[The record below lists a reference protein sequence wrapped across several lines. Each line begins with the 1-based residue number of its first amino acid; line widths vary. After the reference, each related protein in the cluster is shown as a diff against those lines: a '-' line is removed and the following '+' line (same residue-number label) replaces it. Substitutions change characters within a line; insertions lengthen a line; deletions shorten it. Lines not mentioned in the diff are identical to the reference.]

1 MIIQTQDDLED
12 FCAALA
18 RGPYLTI
25 DTEFLRDK
33 TYYSKLCLI
42 QMAGPDVEARALDMI
57 GTTLDWTPVYDL
69 LVNENVLKVF
79 HAARQDLEI
88 FYQINGKIPHP
99 IFDTQVAAMVCGY
112 GDSISYSA
120 LVQDITGHPLE
131 KSAQF
136 TDWSRRPL
144 SQKQLTY
151 ALNDVT
157 YLREVYEK
165 LHDTL
170 RKKGRESW
178 VNAEMTILTTPE
190 TYDSHPENAWERIKI
205 RSDKPEVFAIL
216 KELAAW
222 REATAQ
228 KKDVP
233 RGRILKDE
241 TLADLALYKPKDME
255 GLLRVRSLPKPVAKG
270 ETGEKLVKLIKKAVQ
285 SPKDT
290 WPRRENSRPFPKTA
304 RSTLEMLK
312 MLLKINTGEADVTPK
327 IIASAQDMERLAAED
342 APDIPALK
350 GWRHEIFGKDALRMK
365 AGKLALT
372 LQDGEIRLIELEE
385 N

>member
-190 TYDSHPENAWERIKI
+190 TYDSP
-205 RSDKPEVFAIL
+205 P
-216 KELAAW
+216 
-222 REATAQ
+222 
-228 KKDVP
+228 
-233 RGRILKDE
+233 
-241 TLADLALYKPKDME
+241 
-255 GLLRVRSLPKPVAKG
+255 
-270 ETGEKLVKLIKKAVQ
+270 
-285 SPKDT
+285 
-290 WPRRENSRPFPKTA
+290 
-304 RSTLEMLK
+304 
-312 MLLKINTGEADVTPK
+312 
-327 IIASAQDMERLAAED
+327 
-342 APDIPALK
+342 
-350 GWRHEIFGKDALRMK
+350 GKRM
-365 AGKLALT
+365 GT
-372 LQDGEIRLIELEE
+372 H
-385 N
+385 